1 MNKIEYDNQTSLPHF
16 MDQYTI
22 QRMERIIYFESNCT
36 PKNEELIQAAETSPT
51 NDLSQFCITKSILQ

>member
-1 MNKIEYDNQTSLPHF
+1 MNKIEYDTQTSLPHF

-36 PKNEELIQAAETSPT
+36 PKNEELIQAAETIK
-51 NDLSQFCITKSILQ
+51 NHLKSIWDIK

>member
-36 PKNEELIQAAETSPT
+36 PKNEELIQAARNEP
-51 NDLSQFCITKSILQ
+51 NK